1 MGSGYSVLFD
11 NKCCVIQDKKTNQT
25 TANVHMAQ
33 NKMFPLQASN
43 VVNCALAVRRGDNEE
58 NLWHLLY
65 GHLNVNGL
73 RLLSK
78 KKMVIWLQKITA
90 IDFCEGCVLGKHS
103 RNSFP
108 SGNSWRAYD
117 VLDLV
122 HADLCGLMKT
132 ESLGGSKYFLL
143 LTDDYSRW
151 FGSIF

>member
-1 MGSGYSVLFD
+1 MGSGYLVLFD

-25 TANVHMAQ
+25 IENV
-33 NKMFPLQASN
+33 PLQASN
-43 VVNCALAVRRGDNEE
+43 VANCALVVRRGDNEE
-58 NLWHLLY
+58 KLWHLRY
-65 GHLNVNGL
+65 GNLNVNGL

-78 KKMVIWLQKITA
+78 KKMVIGLRKITA

-122 HADLCGLMKT
+122 HADLCGPNV
-132 ESLGGSKYFLL
+132 
-143 LTDDYSRW
+143 R
-151 FGSIF
+151 